1 MRNGFAHFVQKVL
14 ARRKSLPGKFWVFA
28 PLGGG
33 GAGTELGHLSRPGWV
48 TGESVAQWLG
58 RTLDR
63 LLLVWPSDLII
74 STGPHRRA

>member
-1 MRNGFAHFVQKVL
+1 MG
-14 ARRKSLPGKFWVFA
+14 SWGE
-28 PLGGG
+28 G
-33 GAGTELGHLSRPGWV
+33 GAGSELGHLSRPGWV

-63 LLLVWPSDLII
+63 LLLVCPGDLII